1 MKKLR
6 LYNSNITC
14 PIYCVFKSDSPAF
27 CHRFKS
33 FKELLYKVLLKLKL
47 QQSKWCSY
55 LFGAL
60 CVTTMQQLSSK
71 VVGQP
76 QLTEFPSLLRY
87 TTVDK
92 LQQSYLFIPNKF
104 KVMNVLL
111 ALLMNPLWTKICN
124 EVPLIPLR
132 L

>member
-1 MKKLR
+1 M
-6 LYNSNITC
+6 N
-14 PIYCVFKSDSPAF
+14 
-27 CHRFKS
+27 
-33 FKELLYKVLLKLKL
+33 VL
-47 QQSKWCSY
+47 W
-55 LFGAL
+55 
-60 CVTTMQQLSSK
+60 
-71 VVGQP
+71 P
-76 QLTEFPSLLRY
+76 QITEFPSLLRY

-111 ALLMNPLWTKICN
+111 ALVMNPLWTKICN